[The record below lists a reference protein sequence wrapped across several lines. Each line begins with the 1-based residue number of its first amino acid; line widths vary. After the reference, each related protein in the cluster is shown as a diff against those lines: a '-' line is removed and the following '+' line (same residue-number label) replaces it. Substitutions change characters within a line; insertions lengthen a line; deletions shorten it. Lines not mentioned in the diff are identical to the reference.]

1 MNDQQTNSP
10 IRRVEK
16 ASEESKQLA
25 ATFHEIKS
33 KQLQFL
39 DDAGKSVI
47 ERVATFLTVLFA
59 ITAFGN
65 TFPPPYLKGNT
76 TAKSL
81 VVITLVLFLL
91 ALGSGMLVVLP
102 RPYNYKEDDVGEIKT
117 ALQEITKHKAFW
129 LRGAGLLFAA
139 GAIALAALIV
149 SIIIHA

>member
-10 IRRVEK
+10 IKRVEK

-25 ATFHEIKS
+25 ATLHEIKS

-65 TFPPPYLKGNT
+65 TFPPPYLKGNDS
-76 TAKSL
+76 AKAL
-81 VVITLVLFLL
+81 VVITLILFLL
-91 ALGSGMLVVLP
+91 SLGSGMLVVQP
-102 RPYNYKEDDVGEIKT
+102 RPYKYKEDDVEEMKT
-117 ALQEITKHKAFW
+117 ALQEITKYKAFW
-129 LRGAGLLFAA
+129 LRCAGLLFAA
-139 GAIALAALIV
+139 GAVALAALII